1 MRLRVVAVGKP
12 RLAYAQL
19 GVEEYTGRIRRYAP
33 LEVLFVKGPQ
43 DLLPKAE
50 GHRKV
55 VLDERGRLF
64 TTEGLLR
71 FLGAW
76 EGERV
81 AFLVGGAEG
90 HPEGV
95 RKEADLLLAL
105 SPLTLQH
112 ELALLVLLEQLYRL
126 LTLKAGH
133 PYHRS

>member
-12 RLAYAQL
+12 RLDYARL
-19 GVEEYTGRIRRYAP
+19 GVETYVERIRKYAP
-33 LEVLFVKGPQ
+33 LEILYVKEARE
-43 DLLPKAE
+43 LLPKAE
-50 GHRKV
+50 GYRKV
-55 VLDERGRLF
+55 VLDERGKF
-64 TTEGLLR
+64 YTTEGLYQL
-71 FLGAW
+71 LQGW

-95 RKEADLLLAL
+95 RREADLLLSL

-126 LTLKAGH
+126 FTLKAGH
-133 PYHRS
+133 PYHRP